1 MNAIKMKELESR
13 SGVGREAIRFY
24 IREGMIPQP
33 DKPKRNVAYYND
45 THVKRLRAIRHLQ
58 QERQMSLARI
68 KSILDSSE
76 FDQLVERETLQGL
89 ERLLPA
95 LVDGV
100 APSADRRL
108 QDILVD
114 SKLSEAELEE
124 LCDLGIVAPVLRD
137 GERWFDFRD
146 CAILRKWGE
155 VRNVGFTVARGYSPE
170 FLKRYH
176 DSARALAVEDV
187 DLFLKN
193 FGGDLDA
200 ADAAEIAALGI
211 ENTNEILAQM
221 RIKELLSTLNERLG
235 ANGV

>member
-114 SKLSEAELEE
+114 SKLSEAALDE

-146 CAILRKWGE
+146 CAILRKCGE
-155 VRNVGFTVARGYSPE
+155 LRNVGFTVARG
-170 FLKRYH
+170 
-176 DSARALAVEDV
+176 
-187 DLFLKN
+187 
-193 FGGDLDA
+193 
-200 ADAAEIAALGI
+200 
-211 ENTNEILAQM
+211 
-221 RIKELLSTLNERLG
+221 
-235 ANGV
+235 

>member
-1 MNAIKMKELESR
+1 MKMKELESR

-24 IREGMIPQP
+24 IREGMVPQP
-33 DKPKRNVAYYND
+33 EKPKRNVAFYND

-68 KSILDSSE
+68 KAILDSSE

-100 APSADRRL
+100 APSADKRL

-114 SKLSEAELEE
+114 SELCEAELEE
-124 LCDLGIVAPVLRD
+124 LCDLGVVTPVLRD

-155 VRNVGFTVARGYSPE
+155 VRTAGFTSARGYSPA
-170 FLKRYH
+170 FRRMAQSRKSNQRSP
-176 DSARALAVEDV
+176 SA
-187 DLFLKN
+187 
-193 FGGDLDA
+193 
-200 ADAAEIAALGI
+200 
-211 ENTNEILAQM
+211 
-221 RIKELLSTLNERLG
+221 STFVK
-235 ANGV
+235 A